1 MKLKRILMST
11 LVALGL
17 CASAQAQQPQTV
29 EVFDPHWFVQVQPL
43 GAQYTLG
50 EVGFSDLISY
60 NVQAGVG
67 YQFNPAFAL
76 RLSVN
81 AWQSKAGLDISDYYK
96 NVVGLNSNK
105 WSWKYV
111 APMVD
116 AHLNLT
122 NLLLGYKYDR
132 LFNLGVFGGLGAN
145 IAFSNDDANTIQ
157 KQIMNYN
164 NSNVVQRANQ
174 VGNYQSMEYTW
185 DGTQVYLTG
194 RVGVTGDFRINDM
207 FSVGLEVS
215 ANALSDKYNSKKAG
229 NLDWYFNALAGV
241 RINLGQTH
249 HTEAAKGN
257 AAPQIIHRV
266 DTIYVKQQVP
276 AQAQRAAAP
285 ATAAAQASVAPLRR
299 DIFFTI
305 RATQVASQENK
316 DKVKEVADYLKK
328 YPNAK
333 VSVTGYADKGTG
345 NATINTNLSQKRA
358 KVVADILKNQYGI
371 DASRIT
377 VDYKGHNEQPF
388 AENDKNRVTICIA
401 Q

>member
-1 MKLKRILMST
+1 MKLKRIMMTT
-11 LVALGL
+11 LVAMGL
-17 CASAQAQQPQTV
+17 CASAQAQAPQTE

-50 EVGFSDLISY
+50 EADFSDLISY
-60 NVQAGVG
+60 NVQAGIG
-67 YQFNPAFAL
+67 YQFNPVLAL
-76 RLSVN
+76 RLTAN
-81 AWQSKAGLDISDYYK
+81 AWQSKAGLDMSDYYMKTKGLTSK
-96 NVVGLNSNK
+96 NWK
-105 WSWKYV
+105 WNYV

-116 AHLNLT
+116 ANVNLT

-132 LFNLGVFGGLGAN
+132 LFNLGVFAGLGAN
-145 IAFSNDDANTIQ
+145 IAFKNDEANDIF
-157 KQIMNYN
+157 KILNPGQIPGG
-164 NSNVVQRANQ
+164 SK

-185 DGTQVYLTG
+185 DGTQVYFTG

-249 HTEAAKGN
+249 HTEAVKGN

-266 DTIYVKQQVP
+266 DTIYVMRNQP
-276 AQAQRAAAP
+276 EPQRNTLAP
-285 ATAAAQASVAPLRR
+285 ATAAAQSSAAPLRR
-299 DIFFTI
+299 DIFYTI
-305 RATQVASQENK
+305 RATQVSTQENK

-333 VSVTGYADKGTG
+333 VTVTGYADKGTG
-345 NATINTNLSQKRA
+345 NATINTSLSQKRA
-358 KVVADILKNQYGI
+358 KTVADILKNQYGI

-388 AENDKNRVTICIA
+388 AENDKNRVSICIA

>member
-1 MKLKRILMST
+1 MKLNRILMST
-11 LVALGL
+11 LVALGF

-29 EVFDPHWFVQVQPL
+29 EVFDPHWYVQVQPL

-50 EVGFSDLISY
+50 EVDFSDLISY

-67 YQFNPAFAL
+67 YQFNPAFGL

-81 AWQSKAGLDISDYYK
+81 AWQSKAGLDMTK
-96 NVVGLNSNK
+96 TAMAAKGLTCNK

-132 LFNLGVFGGLGAN
+132 LFNLGVFAGLGAN
-145 IAFSNDDANTIQ
+145 IAFSNDDANDIFKTLNPGQ
-157 KQIMNYN
+157 VPGG
-164 NSNVVQRANQ
+164 SQ
-174 VGNYQSMEYTW
+174 VGSYQSMEYTW
-185 DGTQVYLTG
+185 DGTQVYLAG

-207 FSVGLEVS
+207 FSVGLEVN
-215 ANALSDKYNSKKAG
+215 ANTLSDKYNSKKAG

-257 AAPQIIHRV
+257 AVPQIIHRV

-276 AQAQRAAAP
+276 ARANQVAP
-285 ATAAAQASVAPLRR
+285 ATAAAQASAAPLRR
-299 DIFFTI
+299 DIFFNI
-305 RATQVASQENK
+305 RATQIVSQENK
-316 DKVKEVADYLKK
+316 DKVKEIADYLKK
-328 YPNAK
+328 NPNAK
-333 VSVTGYADKGTG
+333 VQITGYADKGTG
-345 NATINTNLSQKRA
+345 NATINNNLSQKRA
-358 KVVADILKNQYGI
+358 KVVADTLKNQYGI

-377 VDYKGHNEQPF
+377 TDYKGHSEQPF
-388 AENDKNRVTICIA
+388 AENDKNRVSICIA

>member
-17 CASAQAQQPQTV
+17 CATAQAQQPQTQ
-29 EVFDPHWFVQVQPL
+29 EVFDPHWYVQIQPL

-50 EVGFSDLISY
+50 EVDFSDLISY
-60 NVQAGVG
+60 NVQAAVG
-67 YQFNPAFAL
+67 YQFNPYIGL
-76 RLSVN
+76 RLGVN
-81 AWQSKAGLDISDYYK
+81 AWQSKAGLDTKILANNQWK
-96 NVVGLNSNK
+96 
-105 WSWKYV
+105 WKYV
-111 APMVD
+111 APALDVTFD
-116 AHLNLT
+116 LT
-122 NLLLGYKYDR
+122 NMLMGYKYDR
-132 LFNLGVFGGLGAN
+132 PFNLGLFAGAGLN
-145 IAFSNDDANTIQ
+145 IGFDNDEAT
-157 KQIMNYN
+157 
-164 NSNVVQRANQ
+164 NVLNAWKAQY
-174 VGNYQSMEYTW
+174 GTTEMGSQSMEYTW
-185 DGTQVYLTG
+185 TGTEVRGFG
-194 RVGVTGDFRINDM
+194 RLGLTGDFRINDM
-207 FSVGLEVS
+207 FTVGLEVA

-241 RINLGQTH
+241 KINLGQTH
-249 HTEAAKGN
+249 HPEAIKGA

-276 AQAQRAAAP
+276 AQRNNVAP
-285 ATAAAQASVAPLRR
+285 ATAAAQSSVAPLRR

>member
-1 MKLKRILMST
+1 MKKL
-11 LVALGL
+11 
-17 CASAQAQQPQTV
+17 SAT
-29 EVFDPHWFVQVQPL
+29 
-43 GAQYTLG
+43 
-50 EVGFSDLISY
+50 
-60 NVQAGVG
+60 
-67 YQFNPAFAL
+67 
-76 RLSVN
+76 
-81 AWQSKAGLDISDYYK
+81 
-96 NVVGLNSNK
+96 
-105 WSWKYV
+105 
-111 APMVD
+111 
-116 AHLNLT
+116 
-122 NLLLGYKYDR
+122 
-132 LFNLGVFGGLGAN
+132 
-145 IAFSNDDANTIQ
+145 IAFSVLCAAACFAESLTLDSCLLLA
-157 KQIMNYN
+157 YRN
-164 NSNVVQRANQ
+164 NADILSSRLEIDKAREVKAQ
-174 VGNYQSMEYTW
+174 VFTKYFPQ
-185 DGTQVYLTG
+185 
-194 RVGVTGDFRINDM
+194 
-207 FSVGLEVS
+207 VS

>member
-50 EVGFSDLISY
+50 EAEFSDLISY

-67 YQFNPAFAL
+67 YQFNPVLAL
-76 RLSVN
+76 RLTAN
-81 AWQSKAGLDISDYYK
+81 AWQSRAGLDVGDYYMQMK
-96 NVVGLNSNK
+96 GLTSRTWK
-105 WSWKYV
+105 WNYV

-116 AHLNLT
+116 ANVNLT

-132 LFNLGVFGGLGAN
+132 LFNFGIFAGLGAN
-145 IAFSNDDANTIQ
+145 IAFSNDEANDIFKKLNPGQ
-157 KQIMNYN
+157 
-164 NSNVVQRANQ
+164 VPGAAQ

-207 FSVGLEVS
+207 FSVGLEVN

-276 AQAQRAAAP
+276 VQAQRTPAP
-285 ATAAAQASVAPLRR
+285 ATAAAQSGIAPLRR

-358 KVVADILKNQYGI
+358 KTVADILKNQYGI

-377 VDYKGHNEQPF
+377 VDYKGHTEQPF
-388 AENDKNRVTICIA
+388 SENDKNRVTICIA